1 MSTTLE
7 EEQPLIS
14 HLIELRKRLI
24 WILVIFMICFFIC
37 YHYSNTLFDFLVQP
51 LSDILHQKGGERR
64 LIYTS
69 LTEAFTTYIKIS
81 VFFAFILTV
90 PCFSYHLWKFIVPGL
105 YQSERLMFL
114 AFLISVPLF
123 FIIGALFAYYIIFPT
138 AYSFFLSFETS
149 VITPSTLP
157 IQLEAKLNEYLSFV
171 MRLILAFGICFE
183 LPVMLS
189 ILTLGK
195 FISYASLKKHW
206 RIAIVIIFTLSAF
219 ITPPDVLS
227 MLGLAIPL
235 IALYGISLKMVQ
247 WIESHY
253 SLKDSINE

>member
-1 MSTTLE
+1 ME
-7 EEQPLIS
+7 KIADAQPLVS

-24 WILVIFMICFFIC
+24 WVLMVFVVGFFIC
-37 YHYSNTLFDFLVQP
+37 YYFSNSLFDFLVQP

-81 VFFAFILTV
+81 FFFAFIMTFPFLCYHVWQFVV
-90 PCFSYHLWKFIVPGL
+90 PALFKNERFIFRCFLVSI
-105 YQSERLMFL
+105 
-114 AFLISVPLF
+114 PLF
-123 FIIGALFAYYIIFPT
+123 FLIGAFFAYYIIFPT
-138 AYSFFLSFETS
+138 AYTFFLSFET
-149 VITPSTLP
+149 TALTSTSLP

-183 LPVMLS
+183 LPVILS
-189 ILTLGK
+189 LLSFAKIL
-195 FISYASLKKHW
+195 SYESLKKHW
-206 RIAIVIIFTLSAF
+206 RIAIVAIFALSAF

-235 IALYGISLKMVQ
+235 IALYGVSLIMVQ
-247 WIESHY
+247 LIESRY
-253 SLKDSINE
+253 CVKEIVG